1 MMIIL
6 IFQTKSNILLFGY
19 YQKLNLIISI
29 ITYSLSIGIPLGI

>member
-6 IFQTKSNILLFGY
+6 IFQTKSNILLFRY